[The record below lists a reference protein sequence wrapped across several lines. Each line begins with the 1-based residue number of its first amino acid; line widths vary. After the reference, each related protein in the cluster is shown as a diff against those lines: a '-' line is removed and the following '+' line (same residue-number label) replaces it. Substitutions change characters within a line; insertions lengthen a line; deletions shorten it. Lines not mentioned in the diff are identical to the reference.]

1 MNKDDMPIERSVLA
15 SAIYLVYEMYGG
27 NNNYKYSGIEWLWLI
42 LTKALEKIRKSWEWL
57 TRN

>member
-42 LTKALEKIRKSWEWL
+42 LTKALEKIRKS
-57 TRN
+57 